1 MGDTLTILPSAGEA
15 AAKVDSATYTVRDI
29 AALLQA
35 SERHVWRLHDGG
47 KMPACVRLG
56 RLVRWPKKLIDD
68 WIASGCP
75 AQPKN
80 SRL

>member
-1 MGDTLTILPSAGEA
+1 VPETIVPSAVEA
-15 AAKVDSATYTVRDI
+15 DAKFDIRGTYTVSDI

-35 SERHVWRLHDGG
+35 SERHVWRLHDGA
-47 KMPACVRLG
+47 KMPACIRLG

-75 AQPKN
+75 ATPD
-80 SRL
+80 RR

>member
-1 MGDTLTILPSAGEA
+1 MGDTHTIIPPAVNA
-15 AAKVDSATYTVRDI
+15 AATLDCATYTVSDI

-47 KMPACVRLG
+47 KMPACIRLG

-75 AQPKN
+75 ANP
-80 SRL
+80 RR